1 MYYGILTSVTDNK
14 YLVMLSNL
22 RIITNS
28 YAVDMQYIMQD
39 AVDSNYVD

>member
-22 RIITNS
+22 HITTNS
-28 YAVDMQYIMQD
+28 YAVDMQY